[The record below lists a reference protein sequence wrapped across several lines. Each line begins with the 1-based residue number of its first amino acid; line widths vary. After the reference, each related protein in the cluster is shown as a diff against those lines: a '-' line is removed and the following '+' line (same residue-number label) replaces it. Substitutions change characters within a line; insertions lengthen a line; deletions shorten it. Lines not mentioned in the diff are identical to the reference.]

1 MKRSLTILTLGL
13 LFALLTVPAMAQ
25 NLQTYRI
32 TITNLTYSQIIGP
45 PVVATHAIQNLFTV
59 GKPASSEVAALAED
73 ADASG
78 LLAALEADDKILDY
92 AIAGG
97 PLLPGASVTFEL
109 QAGGRYGRLSALG
122 MLVTTNDAFFG
133 LNNFPING
141 EPRVKIINV
150 PAYDA
155 GSEAN
160 TESCEHI
167 PGPPCGN
174 PFVRVTTGAEGFVHV
189 HRGVQGG
196 DDLNPIALDWR
207 NPTARITVERA
218 E

>member
-1 MKRSLTILTLGL
+1 MKRSTMLTLGL
-13 LFALLTVPAMAQ
+13 LVALLATPAMGQ
-25 NLQTYRI
+25 NLQTYRV

-45 PVVATHAIQNLFTV
+45 PVVATHAIQNLFAV
-59 GKPASSEVAALAED
+59 GKPASPEVAAIAED

-78 LLAALEADDKILDY
+78 MLAALEADDRVLDF
-92 AIAGG
+92 AIADG

-133 LNNFPING
+133 LNNFSING
-141 EPRVKIINV
+141 EPRFKTVDV

-160 TESCEHI
+160 TESCDDI

-174 PFVRVTTGAEGFVHV
+174 PFVRVTAGAEGFVHV
-189 HRGVQGG
+189 HRGIQGG
-196 DDLNPIALDWR
+196 GDLDPVALDWR
-207 NPTARITVERA
+207 NPSARITVERV